1 MKDALGTPQSVL
13 VLGGTSEIA
22 LATVKAMPRGRLRRV
37 VLAARP
43 SATRDAAVADLTAA
57 GISGVTAV
65 DFDATNTASHAAFV
79 DSVFDAGDVDI
90 VLLAFGVLGTQD
102 AAEADPMKAVEV
114 AQVNYTGAVS
124 VGLHV
129 ARRLRQQGHGSLV
142 VFSSVA
148 GDRARRTNY
157 VYGSTKAGLDAFAQG
172 LGDALPGTGAHVLVV
187 RPGMVR
193 TRMSA
198 GLPEAPMTIDPQEVA
213 QIVVVALRKGKETV
227 YAPGPLM
234 LVMGVMKNLPRPVFR
249 KIAAKQG

>member
-22 LATVKAMPRGRLRRV
+22 LATVTAMPRGRLRRV

-43 SATRDAAVADLTAA
+43 SATRDAAVAELTAA
-57 GISGVTAV
+57 GITGVTAV
-65 DFDATNTASHAAFV
+65 DFDATATATHATFV
-79 DSVFDAGDVDI
+79 DSVFDAGDIDI
-90 VLLAFGVLGTQD
+90 VLLAFGQLGNQD
-102 AAEADPMKAVEV
+102 ELEANPDLAVDL
-114 AQVNYTGAVS
+114 ATTNYTGAVS
-124 VGLHV
+124 VGLRV
-129 ARRLRQQGHGSLV
+129 AARLKRQGHGSLV

-148 GDRARRTNY
+148 GDRARRSNY

-172 LGDALPGTGAHVLVV
+172 LGDALHGSGAHVLVV

-198 GLPEAPMTIDPQEVA
+198 GLPEAPMTSNPQDVA
-213 QIVVVALRKGKETV
+213 QIVVTALRKGKETV

-249 KIAAKQG
+249 RIAAKQG